1 MSQWT
6 DLYKQKLTTPEEA
19 VKLVK
24 DHDWVDYGMA
34 SSQPIV
40 LDKAL
45 AARKDELKDIKV
57 RTAFSLAPRQIVE
70 ADPNRDTFTMMNWHM
85 SGYDR
90 KLCSKGL
97 NNFIPMMYRNKPS
110 MYRDILDVDVAMIT
124 VSPMN
129 KHGFFSF
136 GTTVSASEQIT
147 KKRKRS
153 LLKSMKRCLVLSAV
167 AVNVFIFPTLTPSS
181 KRVIFR

>member
-70 ADPNRDTFTMMNWHM
+70 ADPNRD
-85 SGYDR
+85 
-90 KLCSKGL
+90 
-97 NNFIPMMYRNKPS
+97 
-110 MYRDILDVDVAMIT
+110 
-124 VSPMN
+124 
-129 KHGFFSF
+129 
-136 GTTVSASEQIT
+136 
-147 KKRKRS
+147 
-153 LLKSMKRCLVLSAV
+153 
-167 AVNVFIFPTLTPSS
+167 IFYHDELAHERLRPQTLFQ
-181 KRVIFR
+181 RIE

>member
-45 AARKDELKDIKV
+45 AGRKDE
-57 RTAFSLAPRQIVE
+57 
-70 ADPNRDTFTMMNWHM
+70 
-85 SGYDR
+85 
-90 KLCSKGL
+90 
-97 NNFIPMMYRNKPS
+97 
-110 MYRDILDVDVAMIT
+110 
-124 VSPMN
+124 
-129 KHGFFSF
+129 
-136 GTTVSASEQIT
+136 
-147 KKRKRS
+147 
-153 LLKSMKRCLVLSAV
+153 
-167 AVNVFIFPTLTPSS
+167 
-181 KRVIFR
+181 